1 MAPRGS
7 AGGLSQV
14 CVDVLVPQHFVGDP
28 VEDVEYEEAQ
38 GENGSGDGVNALGSV
53 HEALMQ
59 CLSVAY
65 GNWCRRREHAGPLHR
80 GPVLGLQA
88 VTQSITPEV
97 EATALPHQLLLLPR
111 QEHGEF
117 FFTCLHY

>member
-1 MAPRGS
+1 MAPQGP
-7 AGGLSQV
+7 SQV

-38 GENGSGDGVNALGSV
+38 GENSSGDGVNTLGPV
-53 HEALMQ
+53 HETLVQ
-59 CLSVAY
+59 HLSVAY
-65 GNWCRRREHAGPLHR
+65 GDWCWRREYAGPLHR
-80 GPVLGLQA
+80 GAVLGLQA

-111 QEHGEF
+111 RAHGES
-117 FFTCLHY
+117 FFTHLYIPM